1 MFTGLVEDV
10 GVVASVRRQSDAVV
24 LTIRPNAIPVAELS
38 LGDSVAINGVC
49 LTVTE
54 TASASFCVLAGR
66 ETLGRTTTGE
76 LRAQSKVNLERALRV
91 GDRLGGHM
99 VAGHVDAVAQIASRR
114 DMGANIEYSFR
125 PPRDLMRYVVEKGSV
140 AVDGIS
146 LTVNRADD
154 SSFAVALIPHTVKH
168 TNLGDKSAGHKVNI
182 EVDIIGKY
190 VERLLGGYTKK
201 G

>member
-54 TASASFCVLAGR
+54 MDSASFCVLAGR
-66 ETLGRTTTGE
+66 ETLVRTSTGQ

-125 PPRDLMRYVVEKGSV
+125 APRDLMRYVVEKGSV

-190 VERLLGGYTKK
+190 VERLLGGYTQK